1 MKRKKSGR
9 RIIAVL
15 LALALVIG
23 SGIPAGTGN
32 RSFAGEKERSGV
44 KFTDAENPSYE
55 SQSQNSDND
64 SSASEKPSDR
74 KKTSDSCITA
84 ARWEFATADR
94 GNSIRITR
102 YNGAQKKVT
111 VPKKLGG
118 LPVTDIGDR
127 AFADSEI
134 ISIRLPETVRS
145 VGREAFADA
154 ADLRAIDLA
163 NVSEVGKDAF
173 RGTAFENKYVE
184 LWKSGEFSGVI
195 YTGNVAYKYMSSDN
209 SSKLMSKGTKL
220 VLENSTT
227 GVSESLFN
235 NSYVDTDSCKAN
247 LRSVYIPAGTTFIP
261 AGIFRGFKGSGSG
274 LEIYGI
280 KDSYASDYAA
290 EQDISFTALN
300 KKDSYT
306 QGDMDHYWY
315 DDPVDD
321 GVYEINTADELR
333 AFQDI
338 IRLEGEDFYQ
348 ETVRLGSDID
358 LGGLTEEGYG
368 IAGFR
373 WKNMHGFRGTFDGSG
388 HKITGVYMDTG
399 ADNTGFFGSAGS
411 NCTIKDLTIEGSISG
426 GDRTGGIVGSTSKRT
441 VIENCTFRG
450 TVSGG
455 SKEGSVGGII
465 GYARQTE
472 VTGCSSYGKVVSHIT
487 TTGTDEQPL
496 GCTGGIAGYD
506 YSTSITDCTNHADIS
521 GNDDA
526 VGGIA
531 GQSIMAPV
539 TNCVNKGSVTGYQRV
554 GGISGNNMKSVISG
568 CTNSGKISS
577 IRSAGGIIG
586 YGIGTVSGG
595 RSVLDCSNSGPV
607 TADTSAGGIIGYDH
621 DSPVAGCVNSGSVES
636 VRYAGGI
643 SGHSTRVEASECT
656 NKGSVTAD
664 HYAAGILAFDRGSKS
679 TLTDCS
685 SSGKVRA
692 ADNSTASKLV
702 N

>member
-1 MKRKKSGR
+1 MKRKRSR
-9 RIIAVL
+9 RCIIAVL

-23 SGIPAGTGN
+23 SSIPAGTGN

-55 SQSQNSDND
+55 SQSQNSD

-74 KKTSDSCITA
+74 KKPSDSSITA

-94 GNSIRITR
+94 GNSIRITK
-102 YNGAQKKVT
+102 YNGSQKKVT

-118 LPVTDIGDR
+118 LPVTEIGDR
-127 AFADSEI
+127 AFAASEI

-145 VGREAFADA
+145 VGREAFADS

-163 NVSEVGKDAF
+163 DVSEVGKDAF
-173 RGTAFENKYVE
+173 RGTAFENKYAE

-195 YTGNVAYKYMSSDN
+195 YTGKVAYKYMSSDS
-209 SSKLMSKGTKL
+209 SSKLMAKGTKL
-220 VLENSTT
+220 ILENSTT
-227 GVSESLFN
+227 GISESLFD
-235 NSYVDTDSCKAN
+235 NSYIDMDSCRSN
-247 LRSVYIPAGTTFIP
+247 LRSVYIPAATSCIP

-274 LEIYGI
+274 VGIYGI
-280 KDSYASDYAA
+280 RESYASDYAA

-300 KKDSYT
+300 KKDSYA
-306 QGDMDHYWY
+306 QGNMDHYWY
-315 DDPVDD
+315 DDPVDN
-321 GVYEINTADELR
+321 GIYEINTADELR

-338 IRLEGEDFYQ
+338 IRLDGEDFYQ

-368 IAGFR
+368 IEGFR
-373 WKNMHGFRGTFDGSG
+373 WKNMHGFRGTFDGRG

-399 ADNTGFFGSAGS
+399 ADNTGFFSSAGS

-441 VIENCTFRG
+441 VVENCTFRG

-506 YSTSITDCTNHADIS
+506 YSTTISDCTNHADIS

-539 TNCVNKGSVTGYQRV
+539 TDCVNKGSVTGSERI
-554 GGISGNNMKSVISG
+554 GGISGNNMKSIISG

-586 YGIGTVSGG
+586 YGIGTVSGD

-621 DSPVAGCVNSGSVES
+621 DSPVSGCTNSGSVES

-656 NKGSVTAD
+656 NRGSVTAD

-692 ADNSTASKLV
+692 ADNSTTSKLV

>member
-1 MKRKKSGR
+1 MKRKRSR
-9 RIIAVL
+9 RCIIAVL

-23 SGIPAGTGN
+23 SSIPAGTGN

-55 SQSQNSDND
+55 SQSQNSD

-74 KKTSDSCITA
+74 KKTSDRSITA

-102 YNGAQKKVT
+102 YNGARKKVT

-118 LPVTDIGDR
+118 LPVTEIGDR

-145 VGREAFADA
+145 VGREAFADS

-163 NVSEVGKDAF
+163 DVSEVGKDAF
-173 RGTAFENKYVE
+173 RGTAFENKYAE

-195 YTGNVAYKYMSSDN
+195 YTGKVAYKYMSSDS
-209 SSKLMSKGTKL
+209 SSKLMAKGTKL
-220 VLENSTT
+220 ILENSTT
-227 GVSESLFN
+227 GISESLFD
-235 NSYVDTDSCKAN
+235 NSYIDMDSCRSN
-247 LRSVYIPAGTTFIP
+247 LRSVYIPAATSCIP

-274 LEIYGI
+274 VGIYGI
-280 KDSYASDYAA
+280 RESYASDYAA

-300 KKDSYT
+300 KKDSYA
-306 QGDMDHYWY
+306 QGNMDHYWY
-315 DDPVDD
+315 DDPVDN
-321 GVYEINTADELR
+321 GIYEINTADELR

-338 IRLEGEDFYQ
+338 IRLDGEDFYQ

-368 IAGFR
+368 IEGFR

-399 ADNTGFFGSAGS
+399 ADNTGFFSSAGS

-441 VIENCTFRG
+441 VVENCTFRG

-506 YSTSITDCTNHADIS
+506 YSTTISDCTNHADIS

-539 TNCVNKGSVTGYQRV
+539 TDCVNKGSVTGSERI
-554 GGISGNNMKSVISG
+554 GGISGNNMKSIISG

-586 YGIGTVSGG
+586 YGIGTVSGD

-621 DSPVAGCVNSGSVES
+621 DSPVSGCTNSGSVES

-656 NKGSVTAD
+656 NKGSITAD

>member
-1 MKRKKSGR
+1 MKRKKSRR

-23 SGIPAGTGN
+23 SGIPAGTGVCA
-32 RSFAGEKERSGV
+32 FAGEKERSGI
-44 KFTDAENPSYE
+44 KFSEAENPSYE
-55 SQSQNSDND
+55 TQSQSSG
-64 SSASEKPSDR
+64 SSASAESSD
-74 KKTSDSCITA
+74 KKETADSSITA

-102 YNGAQKKVT
+102 YNGSQKKVT

-118 LPVTDIGDR
+118 LPVTEIGDR

-145 VGREAFADA
+145 VGREAFAGS
-154 ADLRAIDLA
+154 ADLRAIDIA
-163 NVSEVGKDAF
+163 DVSAVGKDAF
-173 RGTAFENKYVE
+173 RGTAFENKYAE

-195 YTGNVAYKYMSSDN
+195 YTGKVAYKYMSSDS
-209 SSKLMSKGTKL
+209 SSKLMAKGTKL
-220 VLENSTT
+220 ILENSTT
-227 GVSESLFN
+227 GISESLFD
-235 NSYVDTDSCKAN
+235 NSYVDIDSCRAN
-247 LRSVYIPAGTTFIP
+247 LKSIYIPAATSHIP
-261 AGIFRGFKGSGSG
+261 SGIFRGFRGSGSG
-274 LEIYGI
+274 LGIYGFRN
-280 KDSYASDYAA
+280 SCASEYAA

-300 KKDSYT
+300 SKDSYT

-315 DDPVDD
+315 DDPVDN

-358 LGGLTEEGYG
+358 LGGLTDEGYG
-368 IAGFR
+368 IDGFR
-373 WKNMHGFRGTFDGSG
+373 WKNMHGFRGTFDGRG
-388 HKITGVYMDTG
+388 HRITGVYMDTG
-399 ADNTGFFGSAGS
+399 ADNTGFFGSVGS
-411 NCTIKDLTIEGSISG
+411 DCTIKDLTIEGSISG
-426 GDRTGGIVGSTSKRT
+426 GDRTGGIVGTTSKRT
-441 VIENCTFRG
+441 VIRNCTFRG

-455 SKEGSVGGII
+455 SKEGSVGGIT

-472 VTGCSSYGKVVSHIT
+472 ITGCSSYGRVVSHIT

-496 GCTGGIAGYD
+496 GYTGGIAGYD
-506 YSTSITDCTNHADIS
+506 YSTTITDCTNHADIS

-539 TNCVNKGSVTGYQRV
+539 TDCVNKGNVTGSQRV

-595 RSVLDCSNSGPV
+595 RSVTGCRNSGPV

-621 DSPVAGCVNSGSVES
+621 DSPVAGCVNSGSVQS

-656 NKGSVTAD
+656 NSGSITAD

-692 ADNSTASKLV
+692 IDNSTASKLI

>member
-1 MKRKKSGR
+1 MKRKRSR
-9 RIIAVL
+9 RCIIAVL

-32 RSFAGEKERSGV
+32 HSFAGEKERSGV

-55 SQSQNSDND
+55 SQSQNSD

-74 KKTSDSCITA
+74 KKTSDSSITA

-118 LPVTDIGDR
+118 LPVTEIGDR

-195 YTGNVAYKYMSSDN
+195 YTGKVAYKYMSSDS

-227 GVSESLFN
+227 GISESLFD
-235 NSYVDTDSCKAN
+235 NSYVDMDSCRSN
-247 LRSVYIPAGTTFIP
+247 LRSVYIPADTSFIP
-261 AGIFRGFKGSGSG
+261 SGIFRGFKGSGSG
-274 LEIYGI
+274 VGIYGI
-280 KDSYASDYAA
+280 RESYASDYAA

-300 KKDSYT
+300 KKDSYA
-306 QGDMDHYWY
+306 QGNMDHYWY

-373 WKNMHGFRGTFDGSG
+373 WKNMHGFRGTFDGRG

-521 GNDDA
+521 GNDNA

-539 TNCVNKGSVTGYQRV
+539 TNCVNKGNITGYQRV
-554 GGISGNNMKSVISG
+554 GGISGNNMKSIISG
-568 CTNSGKISS
+568 CINSGKISS

-621 DSPVAGCVNSGSVES
+621 DSPVSGCVNSGSVES

-664 HYAAGILAFDRGSKS
+664 HYAAGILAFDHGSKS

>member
-1 MKRKKSGR
+1 MKRKKSRR

-23 SGIPAGTGN
+23 SGIPAGTGA
-32 RSFAGEKERSGV
+32 RSFAGEKERSGI
-44 KFTDAENPSYE
+44 KFTEAENPSYE
-55 SQSQNSDND
+55 SQSQGSD
-64 SSASEKPSDR
+64 SSSSSKSSSEKKASES
-74 KKTSDSCITA
+74 SITA

-102 YNGAQKKVT
+102 YNGSDKKVT

-118 LPVTDIGDR
+118 LPVTEIGTR

-145 VGREAFADA
+145 VGREAFADS

-163 NVSEVGKDAF
+163 NVSEVGRDAF
-173 RGTAFENKYVE
+173 RGTAFENKYAE

-195 YTGNVAYKYMSSDN
+195 YTGKVAYKYMSSDS
-209 SSKLMSKGTKL
+209 SSKLMSKGTEL
-220 VLENSTT
+220 ILENSTT
-227 GVSESLFN
+227 GISESLFD
-235 NSYVDTDSCKAN
+235 NSYVDEDSCRAN
-247 LRSVYIPAGTTFIP
+247 LRSVYIPAATSHIP
-261 AGIFRGFKGSGSG
+261 SGIFSGFRGSGSG
-274 LEIYGI
+274 VGIYGI
-280 KDSYASDYAA
+280 RDSYASDYAA
-290 EQDISFTALN
+290 EQKLSFTPLN
-300 KKDSYT
+300 KEDSYA

-358 LGGLTEEGYG
+358 LGGLTSEGYG
-368 IAGFR
+368 IEGFR
-373 WKNMHGFRGTFDGSG
+373 WKNMHGFRGTFDGRG

-399 ADNTGFFGSAGS
+399 ADNTGFFGSIGS

-426 GDRTGGIVGSTSKRT
+426 GDRTGGIVGSTSKRN

-455 SKEGSVGGII
+455 SNEGSVGGII

-472 VTGCSSYGKVVSHIT
+472 VTGCSTYGKVVSHIT

-506 YSTSITDCTNHADIS
+506 YSTTITDCTNHADIS

-539 TNCVNKGSVTGYQRV
+539 TNCVNKGSVTGSQRI

-568 CTNSGKISS
+568 CTNSGKISG

-595 RSVLDCSNSGPV
+595 ESVLDCSNSGPV

-621 DSPVAGCVNSGSVES
+621 DSPVSGCTNSGSVES

-656 NKGSVTAD
+656 NKGSITAD

-692 ADNSTASKLV
+692 VDSSTASKLV